1 MMPMNGV
8 LFLFTLLLNYSTRT
22 LALIPKPTNYAKT
35 TTACN
40 LPLDTKFQH
49 DYPSCYILT
58 SCLKRFE
65 SRLITKHMPM
75 PDVNS
80 DDCIIDSINIEIRNG
95 CDESEY
101 GVWPSESMDESCKHH
116 RETLTNLLG
125 FVDVISIQEGEI
137 KISSNE
143 IWGTMRALETILQLI
158 YTNNLGENIIFKGLI
173 EDNPKY
179 SYRGLL
185 VNTAK
190 YFIPIDTLRRTID
203 TMAMVKMNV
212 LHWHITDD
220 ESFPYASSVYPELSE
235 KGAFHPQTCTYNEL
249 DITSLLEYARL
260 RGVRVIPELD
270 TPGHTLSW
278 GKAYP
283 DLLTECYDKSEP
295 DGNFG
300 PLNPARQFTYEFLEN
315 IYKEVILRFPDG
327 YIHLGGNDIY
337 LHCWKSNPEIIEF
350 MEEMQFGN
358 DYYKLEA
365 YYMEN
370 LVQIVLNATSP
381 EPTNTPIIYQE
392 IFEHGFNVHLNNW
405 N

>member
-1 MMPMNGV
+1 MPMNGV
-8 LFLFTLLLNYSTRT
+8 LLLFALLFSCSTQT

-58 SCLKRFE
+58 SCLRRFE

-75 PDVNS
+75 PEVNS
-80 DDCIIDSINIEIRNG
+80 DDCIIDSIKIEIRNG

-116 RETLTNLLG
+116 HETLTNLLG
-125 FVDVISIQEGEI
+125 FVDIVSILEGEI
-137 KISSNE
+137 KINSNE

-158 YTNNLGENIIFKGLI
+158 YTNNFGE
-173 EDNPKY
+173 
-179 SYRGLL
+179 
-185 VNTAK
+185 
-190 YFIPIDTLRRTID
+190 
-203 TMAMVKMNV
+203 
-212 LHWHITDD
+212 
-220 ESFPYASSVYPELSE
+220 
-235 KGAFHPQTCTYNEL
+235 GAFHPQTCTYNEL

-283 DLLTECYDKSEP
+283 HLLTECFDKSEP

-300 PLNPARQFTYEFLEN
+300 PMNPARQFTYDFLEN

-337 LHCWKSNPEIIEF
+337 LHCWCVSVNLYRYFFKEI
-350 MEEMQFGN
+350 
-358 DYYKLEA
+358 L
-365 YYMEN
+365 
-370 LVQIVLNATSP
+370 
-381 EPTNTPIIYQE
+381 
-392 IFEHGFNVHLNNW
+392 
-405 N
+405 